1 MEVLWLSRRDVE
13 SLGVTMAEAMEE
25 VERGFRLKGQGKV
38 EMPAK
43 IGVHTRPDCFLHAM
57 PCFVSGE
64 VDAAG
69 LKWVGGYPPNQ
80 AQGLPYITGI
90 YCLNRCDNGF
100 PLALM
105 DASWLTALRTGAA
118 TGVCA
123 RYLAA
128 PGAEVVGM
136 VGLGVQARTSLMA
149 LREALPGL
157 RRVQGYD
164 LFPAQ
169 TERFGADLEPQLG
182 GASFVPCS
190 DPEAAV
196 RDADVVVTCVP
207 IVTNPQRFVP
217 LSWLKPDAL
226 AISVDYDAAFCE
238 DVMGGSFF
246 CDDREQYLW
255 TQDHGVYFRGYPRE
269 EGITGDMGD
278 LCAGKVEPVRQGRRG
293 AVLMGIAL
301 DDVMVGSLFHRR
313 AVERGVG
320 KTLEL

>member
-1 MEVLWLSRRDVE
+1 MEHPSNPAAASSTLLYQPRFDCRSGRLS
-13 SLGVTMAEAMEE
+13 
-25 VERGFRLKGQGKV
+25 
-38 EMPAK
+38 
-43 IGVHTRPDCFLHAM
+43 GVHAS
-57 PCFVSGE
+57 V
-64 VDAAG
+64 AG
-69 LKWVGGYPPNQ
+69 LDKADGSF
-80 AQGLPYITGI
+80 L
-90 YCLNRCDNGF
+90 DN
-100 PLALM
+100 L
-105 DASWLTALRTGAA
+105 SGA
-118 TGVCA
+118 G
-123 RYLAA
+123 
-128 PGAEVVGM
+128 
-136 VGLGVQARTSLMA
+136 LMA

-313 AVERGVG
+313 AMERGVG